1 MSHESYV
8 ELLLR
13 EFKRLKSLADGAIS
27 QCSDEQFFAAP
38 APTDNSVAVVVKH
51 VAGNLVS
58 RWTDLLTSD
67 GEKPDRNRDLEFEI
81 LPEDSRARLLDL
93 WERGWS
99 ALFASL
105 SSLTDADMTRSI
117 RIRGESLTLLQAANR
132 QLTHYSYHVG
142 QIVYVAKHFC
152 GAAWKTLSIPRG
164 GSAQFNQRPTAYVP
178 KPAQPPPTPTSRNG
192 SS

>member
-1 MSHESYV
+1 MRRESYV

-38 APTDNSVAVVVKH
+38 APTDNSAAVIVKH
-51 VAGNLVS
+51 VSGNLVS

-67 GEKPDRNRDLEFEI
+67 GEKPDRNRDFEFDI

-117 RIRGESLTLLQAANR
+117 RIRGEALTLLQAANR

-142 QIVYVAKHFC
+142 QIVYVAKHSR
-152 GAAWKTLSIPRG
+152 GEAWKTLSIPRG

-178 KPAQPPPTPTSRNG
+178 NANQALE
-192 SS
+192 